1 MTLQKLYRILHL
13 QKTRQISPLDSG
25 GVMVDAEGNVDEVE
39 VGRGGIEMVYVV
51 CSGSTLRHFQCWCG
65 NKRHQRGCQATLC
78 EFELLMFS
86 LDYSYIFLYIFCW
99 LLKMHH
105 ACHRYSFVAKE

>member
-13 QKTRQISPLDSG
+13 QKIRQISPMDSG

-65 NKRHQRGCQATLC
+65 KQTAPARLPG
-78 EFELLMFS
+78 
-86 LDYSYIFLYIFCW
+86 DI
-99 LLKMHH
+99 
-105 ACHRYSFVAKE
+105 V